1 MENNNYSQQQYN
13 PQYQQTYQQP
23 YTPVQ
28 QPAPAYDPEYEAKA
42 KDFLTK
48 AIVSCCIASL
58 PIGSFIAIAM
68 ATKNRAA
75 LLDYIAKG
83 GMHTTK
89 VQVSSALSRAGKY
102 AGIGF
107 SVFWGIYLTYVA
119 IALIVTFVAIIAGLS
134 GNY

>member
-23 YTPVQ
+23 YTPIQ
-28 QPAPAYDPEYEAKA
+28 QPAPVYDPEYEAKA

-48 AIVSCCIASL
+48 AIVSCCISTI
-58 PIGSFIAIAM
+58 PVGSFIAIAM

-102 AGIGF
+102 SGIAC
-107 SVFWGIYLTYVA
+107 SVFWGIYLTYWV
-119 IALIVTFVAIIAGLS
+119 IAFLIMIIAVIGGLS
-134 GNY
+134 SY

>member
-23 YTPVQ
+23 
-28 QPAPAYDPEYEAKA
+28 APAYDPEYEAKS

-48 AIVSCCIASL
+48 AIVSCCISTI
-58 PIGSFIAIAM
+58 PIGCFIAIAM
-68 ATKNRAA
+68 ATKNREA

-83 GMHTTK
+83 GIHTTK
-89 VQVSSALSRAGKY
+89 IQVSSALSRAGKY
-102 AGIGF
+102 SGIAC
-107 SVFWGIYLTYVA
+107 SVFWGIYLTYIVF
-119 IALIVTFVAIIAGLS
+119 ALIITLIAVIFGLS

>member
-23 YTPVQ
+23 
-28 QPAPAYDPEYEAKA
+28 APAYDPEYEAKS

-102 AGIGF
+102 SGIGF

-119 IALIVTFVAIIAGLS
+119 IALIVTFVAVIAGLS